1 MSDEDRSEKEED
13 SEGVESSSA
22 GCNGSNDSWFES
34 LAKKVRLFSFLGCIQ
49 FVSLWNMCFKGDS
62 L

>member
-49 FVSLWNMCFKGDS
+49 FVSL
-62 L
+62 